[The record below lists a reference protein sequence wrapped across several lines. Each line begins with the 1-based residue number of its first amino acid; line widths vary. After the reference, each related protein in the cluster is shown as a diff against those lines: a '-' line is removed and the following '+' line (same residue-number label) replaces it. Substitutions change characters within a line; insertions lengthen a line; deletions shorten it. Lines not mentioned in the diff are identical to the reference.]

1 MQSGGPVK
9 SEADGLDSHPARE
22 QRESLA
28 RSWISEG
35 RITNVFSL
43 DVINGKVRT
52 VRSVINP
59 DKLQHLGEV
68 ADVRALLR
76 RRGTPS

>member
-1 MQSGGPVK
+1 
-9 SEADGLDSHPARE
+9 
-22 QRESLA
+22 
-28 RSWISEG
+28 
-35 RITNVFSL
+35 VFSL